1 MSEILKNEN
10 LKKEEIPFKNGTN
23 YMIQRNLQTLLN
35 ILLEQ
40 ISDFKQSTPL
50 KVKSFVSLSFI
61 IENCG
66 ELIEPDY
73 FSRNNGIFYCIY
85 KYFTSE
91 EPLVQKCEECSV
103 IIGKHTNPDILIP
116 LIIKSISE
124 IEVGSSLESLYVRIR
139 FLANYLSQLQN
150 LSLENGQII
159 LKCLS
164 TLDVFNMQTFNYTQ
178 QLLYSYAGVYSSLI
192 NCLKEKCATVHDS
205 LFFPLLLLVSLP
217 ETVAI
222 RKDITQTMNN
232 FASNCKLSLEEL
244 YSYEIGN
251 ILERFKSTY
260 KTWKKN
266 TPDRFAFDIYVK
278 LAGPSLEKH
287 WTEVLLII
295 SQCCESEKDIEI
307 RMDMI
312 ILLDKIIT
320 QQALFEQ
327 IKNYIEFIL
336 PEILFPSMS
345 WRAGRPNYKVRKAAI
360 VDMIHIFQNNLISPE
375 IALKYFSD
383 FVSNLKTT
391 LDDDWDAELRYLSI
405 QLVKLFLKNT
415 SEVLKYDHISE
426 LYTILLKRLDDSQDT
441 NRILTCEVLI
451 LFMSICKRLNLSTSI
466 YDYIIENSFI
476 HLDDPNEKVRE
487 AIEKYLMEAL
497 TLYPQNF
504 LKFVEKNENSFTHK
518 SNLLTL
524 KDAAQKLL

>member
-1 MSEILKNEN
+1 
-10 LKKEEIPFKNGTN
+10 
-23 YMIQRNLQTLLN
+23 
-35 ILLEQ
+35 
-40 ISDFKQSTPL
+40 
-50 KVKSFVSLSFI
+50 
-61 IENCG
+61 
-66 ELIEPDY
+66 
-73 FSRNNGIFYCIY
+73 
-85 KYFTSE
+85 
-91 EPLVQKCEECSV
+91 V
-103 IIGKHTNPDILIP
+103 IIGKHTNTDVLIP
-116 LIIKSISE
+116 LIIKSINE

-150 LSLENGQII
+150 LSLENGQLI

-164 TLDVFNMQTFNYTQ
+164 GLDVFNMQTFQYTQ

-222 RKDITQTMNN
+222 RKEITQTMQN
-232 FASNCKLSLEEL
+232 FANNCKLTLEEL

-260 KTWKKN
+260 KSWKKN
-266 TPDRFAFDIYVK
+266 SPDRFAFDIYVK

-345 WRAGRPNYKVRKAAI
+345 WRAGRPNYKVRKAAV

-375 IALKYFSD
+375 TTIKFFQD
-383 FVSNLKTT
+383 FLSNLKTN
-391 LDDDWDAELRYLSI
+391 LGDDWDAELRYLSI
-405 QLVKLFLKNT
+405 QLAKLFLQNT
-415 SEVLKYDHISE
+415 SEILTYDHISE
-426 LYTILLKRLDDSQDT
+426 LYNILLSRLDDSQDT

-451 LFMSICKRLNLSTSI
+451 LFMNIGKRLNLSTSI
-466 YDYIIENSFI
+466 YDHIIENSLI
-476 HLDDPNEKVRE
+476 HLDDPNEKVRN
-487 AIEKYLMEAL
+487 AVEKYLMVAL
-497 TLYPQNF
+497 TLHPKNF
-504 LKFVEKNENSFTHK
+504 LKFIESSENKFTHK
-518 SNLLTL
+518 SYLVSL
-524 KDAAQKLL
+524 KEEAQKLV

>member
-1 MSEILKNEN
+1 
-10 LKKEEIPFKNGTN
+10 
-23 YMIQRNLQTLLN
+23 
-35 ILLEQ
+35 
-40 ISDFKQSTPL
+40 
-50 KVKSFVSLSFI
+50 
-61 IENCG
+61 
-66 ELIEPDY
+66 
-73 FSRNNGIFYCIY
+73 
-85 KYFTSE
+85 
-91 EPLVQKCEECSV
+91 
-103 IIGKHTNPDILIP
+103 
-116 LIIKSISE
+116 
-124 IEVGSSLESLYVRIR
+124 
-139 FLANYLSQLQN
+139 
-150 LSLENGQII
+150 
-159 LKCLS
+159 
-164 TLDVFNMQTFNYTQ
+164 MQTFQYTQ

-222 RKDITQTMNN
+222 RKEITQTMQN
-232 FASNCKLSLEEL
+232 FANNCKLTLEEL

-260 KTWKKN
+260 KSWKKN
-266 TPDRFAFDIYVK
+266 SPDRFAFDIYVK

-345 WRAGRPNYKVRKAAI
+345 WRAGRPNYKVRKAAV

-375 IALKYFSD
+375 TTIKFFQD
-383 FVSNLKTT
+383 FLSNLKTN
-391 LDDDWDAELRYLSI
+391 LGDDWDAELRYLSI
-405 QLVKLFLKNT
+405 QLAKLFLQNT
-415 SEVLKYDHISE
+415 SEILTYDHISE
-426 LYTILLKRLDDSQDT
+426 LYNILLSRLDDSQDT

-451 LFMSICKRLNLSTSI
+451 LFMNIGKRLNLSTSI
-466 YDYIIENSFI
+466 YDHIIENSLI
-476 HLDDPNEKVRE
+476 HLDDPNEKVRN
-487 AIEKYLMEAL
+487 AVEKYLMVAL
-497 TLYPQNF
+497 TLHPKNF
-504 LKFVEKNENSFTHK
+504 LKFIESSENKFTHK
-518 SNLLTL
+518 SYLVSL
-524 KDAAQKLL
+524 KEEAQKLV